1 MGQSSLYKDRRFLFL
16 SFSIHPM
23 DYPTRLSK
31 RPSLGYLKAI
41 TKKKSFMLFSTSATI
56 SNPATPEDQRSPPKP
71 AKPPQPPPHKAS
83 FYHSA
88 IVDAT
93 NREDS
98 EPIRRSLSLQHQTP
112 DHQTYG
118 KEGLLPSPLLL
129 HEKYHHLKKM
139 KKVGKGGS
147 ATIYLLTRLPTFTE
161 FFQTPP
167 FRKKHTVPY
176 TVLAIKRHHRRN
188 PDEESQMN
196 FEKRLKQ
203 EFIITKTLQHSP
215 HVITVFELL
224 KDRRGRWCTVMDYVS
239 AFVVWVLDWPLCS
252 SFFH

>member
-1 MGQSSLYKDRRFLFL
+1 MGQLSLYKDHFSPFFLFL
-16 SFSIHPM
+16 SSSVIPM
-23 DYPTRLSK
+23 DHSTRLSK

-41 TKKKSFMLFSTSATI
+41 TKKKSFMLFANSATI
-56 SNPATPEDQRSPPKP
+56 SHSAVPEDKRSP
-71 AKPPQPPPHKAS
+71 KPPIVPQQPQIPHKTS

-93 NREDS
+93 SSEDG
-98 EPIRRSLSLQHQTP
+98 EPIRRSISLQHHSP
-112 DHQTYG
+112 DHQSYG
-118 KEGLLPSPLLL
+118 KEGPLPCSLLL

-188 PDEESQMN
+188 PNEESQMT
-196 FEKRLKQ
+196 FEKRLRQ
-203 EFIITKTLQHSP
+203 EFMITKTLQHSS

-224 KDRRGRWCTVMDYVS
+224 KDRRDRWCTVMDYVS
-239 AFVVWVLDWPLCS
+239 ALLSLSLSLSLSD
-252 SFFH
+252 